1 MPQAPAYD
9 REKNF
14 AENNPDRTDHA
25 AINAELDRAA
35 LSINALRANQA
46 LLQADDGTL
55 KAAVVTL
62 ATLST
67 EVLNLMTGT
76 DVLTIEGPM
85 GPVGASF
92 NADYKGLNSERAT
105 FNARPKGFSFLAL
118 DTGLMYFKLSET
130 SGDWSTG
137 YPFGKGAP
145 GDPGAPGAPG
155 APGTNGTNGLITSV
169 ETAVKTVGLTGKTAL
184 NISASVVGG
193 QLRLNVST
201 V

>member
-1 MPQAPAYD
+1 MPQAPNYS

-14 AENNPDRTDHA
+14 SDNNPDRTDHFA
-25 AINAELDRAA
+25 LNAELDRAA

-46 LLQADDGTL
+46 LLQADDGKL

-85 GPVGASF
+85 GPVGPSF
-92 NADYKGLNSERAT
+92 SADYKGLESERAT
-105 FNARPKGFSFLAL
+105 FAGQPKGFSFLAI
-118 DTGLMYFKLSET
+118 DTGLLYFKESAT
-130 SGDWSTG
+130 SGDWSSA
-137 YPFGKGAP
+137 YPFGKGEK
-145 GDPGAPGAPG
+145 GDQGAPGT
-155 APGTNGTNGLITSV
+155 PGTNGTNGTNGIITSV
-169 ETAVKTVGLTGKTAL
+169 DSATKTVGLTGKNAL
-184 NISASVVGG
+184 NITTSVVGG
-193 QLRLNVST
+193 QLQLTVST